1 MAFLRKQ
8 TSEGSVGLLYSII
21 QKCIRRGLENE
32 SLYYSQILYNECTK
46 NCLRKRLIYV
56 CNEDISN
63 LKLSQEILE
72 CDDNDLFK
80 YLIICCRMK
89 KTHESAWLSRL
100 ALHYAMNN
108 LKTELEELNIAIEYT
123 NLVKK
128 EDFKSIRQYLGK
140 YSKMYSFTSKNNLVW
155 ASHILFH
162 NRPELNQSY
171 DINDIHLEEI
181 TPKKFNEI
189 PFWVKD
195 KHVPGG
201 TKGYEFFFK
210 NSLIMN
216 KRLYEEDIY
225 ERETKTVYLNDEKNL
240 GNGKTKI
247 LYNKWKESELNFPG
261 FKDIVQVQLLTRKNN
276 PKVYFATST
285 TDNKKYVLKGPMKL
299 DMRKSVMKTENLK
312 KLLDLKH
319 LNVEFID
326 LFNQNWMKSDSL
338 NDYDVNLKEL
348 KTSKLEGE
356 VYIYS
361 GPSNNFNFDD
371 INENNF
377 LKLFTQYLFR
387 LLTGANDHCARNF
400 IVKQDIIYSIDD
412 HSVSNT
418 FEFNNIKM
426 KKSIKTTWNNYIIF
440 YKKDIIEILN
450 QWNIKTKDYKKTN
463 LRINSLIDI
472 INKFEI
478 S

>member
-108 LKTELEELNIAIEYT
+108 LKTELEELNMAIEYT

-162 NRPELNQSY
+162 NRPELNQPY

-225 ERETKTVYLNDEKNL
+225 ERETKTVYLNDEKKL

-312 KLLDLKH
+312 KLLDLNH

-361 GPSNNFNFDD
+361 GPSNNFNFID
-371 INENNF
+371 INTNNF

-387 LLTGANDHCARNF
+387 LVTGANDHCARNF
-400 IVKQDIIYSIDD
+400 IIKQDIIYSIDD

-426 KKSIKTTWNNYIIF
+426 KKSIKITWNNYIIF
-440 YKKDIIEILN
+440 YKKDIIEILD
-450 QWNIKTKDYKKTN
+450 QWNIKIKDYKKTN
-463 LRINSLIDI
+463 LRINELIDI

>member
-8 TSEGSVGLLYSII
+8 TTEGSIGLIYSII

-32 SLYYSQILYNECTK
+32 SLYYSQILYNEATK

-56 CNEDISN
+56 CNEDICN

-72 CDDNDLFK
+72 CNDTDLFK

-108 LKTELEELNIAIEYT
+108 LKTDSEELNEAIKIT

-128 EDFKSIRQYLGK
+128 EDFKSIREYLGK

-155 ASHILFH
+155 ASYILFH
-162 NRPELNQSY
+162 KRPELNQSY
-171 DINDIHLEEI
+171 GINDIHLEEI
-181 TPKKFNEI
+181 MPKKFNEI

-201 TKGYEFFFK
+201 TKGYGFFFK
-210 NSLIMN
+210 NSLVMN
-216 KRLYEEDIY
+216 IKLYNEDKY
-225 ERETKTVYLNDEKNL
+225 ESETKSVYLEDEKTL

-276 PKVYFATST
+276 PKVYFTTSLN
-285 TDNKKYVLKGPMKL
+285 DNKKYVLKGPMKL
-299 DMRKSVMKTENLK
+299 DMRKSVMKSENLK
-312 KLLDLKH
+312 KLLNLNH
-319 LNVEFID
+319 LNVEFIN

-338 NDYDVNLKEL
+338 NDYKVNLREI

-361 GPSNNFNFDD
+361 GETNNFNFDN

-377 LKLFTQYLFR
+377 IKLFEQYLLR
-387 LLTGANDHCARNF
+387 LVAGANDHCARNF
-400 IVKQDIIYSIDD
+400 IIKDNIIYSIDD
-412 HSVSNT
+412 HSVIDS
-418 FEFNNIKM
+418 FDFNNIKM
-426 KKSIKTTWNNYIIF
+426 KKTIKEKWNNYIII
-440 YKKDIIEILN
+440 YKKEIIEILD

-463 LRINSLIDI
+463 LKINSLIDI

-478 S
+478 

>member
-1 MAFLRKQ
+1 
-8 TSEGSVGLLYSII
+8 
-21 QKCIRRGLENE
+21 
-32 SLYYSQILYNECTK
+32 
-46 NCLRKRLIYV
+46 
-56 CNEDISN
+56 
-63 LKLSQEILE
+63 
-72 CDDNDLFK
+72 
-80 YLIICCRMK
+80 
-89 KTHESAWLSRL
+89 
-100 ALHYAMNN
+100 
-108 LKTELEELNIAIEYT
+108 
-123 NLVKK
+123 
-128 EDFKSIRQYLGK
+128 
-140 YSKMYSFTSKNNLVW
+140 
-155 ASHILFH
+155 
-162 NRPELNQSY
+162 
-171 DINDIHLEEI
+171 
-181 TPKKFNEI
+181 
-189 PFWVKD
+189 
-195 KHVPGG
+195 
-201 TKGYEFFFK
+201 
-210 NSLIMN
+210 MN

-338 NDYDVNLKEL
+338 NDYDVNLKDL

>member
-8 TSEGSVGLLYSII
+8 TSEGNVGLLYSII

-56 CNEDISN
+56 CNEDICN
-63 LKLSQEILE
+63 LKLSQEILN
-72 CDDNDLFK
+72 CNDTDLFK

-108 LKTELEELNIAIEYT
+108 LKTDSKELNEAIKIT

-128 EDFKSIRQYLGK
+128 EDFKKIREYLGK

-155 ASHILFH
+155 ASYIVFH
-162 NRPELNQSY
+162 NRPELNQTY
-171 DINDIHLEEI
+171 DINDIQLEEI
-181 TPKKFNEI
+181 IPKKFNEI

-210 NSLIMN
+210 NSLVMN
-216 KRLYEEDIY
+216 IKLYDQDKY
-225 ERETKTVYLNDEKNL
+225 ERETKIVYLEDEKKL

-247 LYNKWKESELNFPG
+247 LYNKWKESEINLPG

-276 PKVYFATST
+276 PKVYFATSLN
-285 TDNKKYVLKGPMKL
+285 DNKKYVLKGPMKL
-299 DMRKSVMKTENLK
+299 DMRKSVMKSENLK
-312 KLLDLKH
+312 KLLNLNH

-361 GPSNNFNFDD
+361 GPSNNFNFDN

-377 LKLFTQYLFR
+377 LILFEQYLFR
-387 LLTGANDHCARNF
+387 LVTGANDHCARNF
-400 IVKQDIIYSIDD
+400 IFKDNIIYSIDD
-412 HSVSNT
+412 HSITNS
-418 FEFNNIKM
+418 FDFNNIKM
-426 KKSIKTTWNNYIIF
+426 KKSIKEKWNKFIII
-440 YKKDIIEILN
+440 YKKHIIKILDE
-450 QWNIKTKDYKKTN
+450 WDIKTKDYKKTN
-463 LRINSLIDI
+463 LKINSLIQI
-472 INKFEI
+472 IEKFEI
-478 S
+478 R